1 MTKIFKSALDVYYFC
16 YEKGNVTSIPPDWYI
31 TENFTWKEAFIN
43 ELNTDGVPFYDVFNR
58 IQSSVSEFQKVRNYL
73 NKPMNVHCLYRSV
86 EHNVRAYIQSGF
98 SKTEARTKT
107 RLGVHLY
114 GSALDF
120 HVDGM
125 ADEEVRKKIL
135 QGIKEKKFKV
145 RIEANTNGWVHI
157 DCGNPFISNGYNWGL
172 FYV

>member
-1 MTKIFKSALDVYYFC
+1 MTKIFKTALDVYYYC
-16 YEKGNVTSIPPDWYI
+16 YEKGNVTSIPSDWYI

-43 ELNTDGVPFYDVFNR
+43 ELNTDGVPFYDVFKR
-58 IQSSVSEFQKVRNYL
+58 IHSSVLMFQKVRDYL

-107 RLGVHLY
+107 RLGIHLY

-125 ADEEVRKKIL
+125 TDEEVRKKIQ
-135 QGIKEKKFKV
+135 QGVNEGRLKV

-157 DCGNPFISNGYNWGL
+157 DCGNPFISNGYKWGM
-172 FYV
+172 FYI